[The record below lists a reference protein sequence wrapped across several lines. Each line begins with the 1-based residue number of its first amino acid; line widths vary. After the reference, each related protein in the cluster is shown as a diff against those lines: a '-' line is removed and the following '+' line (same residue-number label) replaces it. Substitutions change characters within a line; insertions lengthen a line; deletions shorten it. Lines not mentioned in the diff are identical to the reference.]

1 MKGHKMFIASICSI
15 FILFFILIFFAYFY
29 PIQSN
34 YNKIAKLP
42 SHDLTLFR
50 DEYDRV
56 RFSYPSG
63 SYAVYEYDFEKDEVI
78 RDGYSQFLFYD
89 GEIIND
95 RDDLFRMLNDDKL
108 RSWNRKHYYFY
119 DAENNLYMVFNNE
132 RDARISFTI
141 KDYIHGYM
149 LHMRN
154 PPPFTSALGLGPLM
168 FLSMEMFNVSGYT
181 AWVSE
186 ARYGIL
192 ANNPPNE
199 LVISPLRAS
208 LQIAFVFTLYL
219 LPLLFC
225 IAYLDINKATISIVA
240 GFYFIVFI
248 INSIYNFLNY
258 SWLSW

>member
-1 MKGHKMFIASICSI
+1 M
-15 FILFFILIFFAYFY
+15 
-29 PIQSN
+29 
-34 YNKIAKLP
+34 P

-50 DEYDRV
+50 DEY
-56 RFSYPSG
+56 
-63 SYAVYEYDFEKDEVI
+63 
-78 RDGYSQFLFYD
+78 
-89 GEIIND
+89 D

-208 LQIAFVFTLYL
+208 PTTVLSSAI
-219 LPLLFC
+219 PN
-225 IAYLDINKATISIVA
+225 INPPPRLCNPVQHIIKIS
-240 GFYFIVFI
+240 
-248 INSIYNFLNY
+248 
-258 SWLSW
+258 